1 MALKVISS
9 LYEQE
14 AQKRGIFGDL
24 AAISKT
30 VFTTKDVALLWGE
43 DAEQTI
49 TGRLHKYVK
58 AGKLVSVRRGI
69 YAKDENYDRFE
80 MATRI
85 YTPSYVS
92 FETVLTRAGINFQYY
107 DTIFVASY
115 VSRDIYDV
123 WYFLKNNWPL
133 NREIVEQRSG
143 MPLNEFLQ
151 KCIDQLEK
159 MTNKN
164 ILVGL
169 GESLTDRQK
178 DWARA
183 KLRSDTIFLLKARM
197 ESEG

>member
-123 WYFLKNNWPL
+123 WYFLKNNWLL